1 MGAAGCR
8 AARAAAAICNS
19 ARATLELLER
29 AGREE
34 EEEKEKEEEKEEEVE
49 EEEERAGLPALPL
62 PRSYQRP
69 AGKVLGTQGAT
80 AKLEH
85 RSIKDD

>member
-19 ARATLELLER
+19 GRATLELLER

-34 EEEKEKEEEKEEEVE
+34 EEEKEKEEEKEEEEE

-69 AGKVLGTQGAT
+69 AGKALGTQGAT

-85 RSIKDD
+85 RSREDD

>member
-1 MGAAGCR
+1 MGAAACR

-19 ARATLELLER
+19 GRATLELLER

-34 EEEKEKEEEKEEEVE
+34 EEEKEKEEEKEEEG

-69 AGKVLGTQGAT
+69 AGKALGTQGAT

-85 RSIKDD
+85 RSREDD

>member
-1 MGAAGCR
+1 MGAAACR

-19 ARATLELLER
+19 GRATLELLER

-34 EEEKEKEEEKEEEVE
+34 EEEEEEEEWKEE

-69 AGKVLGTQGAT
+69 AGKALGTQGAT

-85 RSIKDD
+85 RSREDD

>member
-19 ARATLELLER
+19 GRATLELLER

-34 EEEKEKEEEKEEEVE
+34 KEG
-49 EEEERAGLPALPL
+49 EEERTP
-62 PRSYQRP
+62 Q
-69 AGKVLGTQGAT
+69 
-80 AKLEH
+80 
-85 RSIKDD
+85 